1 MQVSNLSRAIG
12 ISVALTLSGPAFA
25 ASPAETA
32 MAEYDAVM
40 TLTPNLVNGRN
51 VYLTCV
57 VCHGPE
63 GWGTMDG
70 NYPQIA
76 GQLRTVVIKQLADI
90 RARNR
95 DNPLMY
101 PFSVPSILGGPQNIA
116 DVAAYVA
123 QLPMTPANGVGSGV
137 DLELGQRLYADNC
150 AKCHGRH
157 GEGMEKD
164 HGPLIA
170 GQHYNYLIR
179 QFDMIR
185 SNRRKN
191 ANASMVKQIEGFSAR
206 DEAAVLDYTSR
217 LRPPAEKVAEPG
229 WTNPDF
235 PQYFRGGGSG
245 MPMSPQMPP
254 PAMPPMPEPPAM
266 PAMPERPAMPPMPE
280 PPAMPAM
287 PEPPTMP
294 PMQRQ

>member
-12 ISVALTLSGPAFA
+12 ISFALTLSGPVIA
-25 ASPAETA
+25 ATPAEIA
-32 MAEYDAVM
+32 MAEYDEVM
-40 TLTPNLVNGRN
+40 ALTPKLDNGRK

-76 GQLRTVVIKQLADI
+76 GQLGTVIIKQLADT

-123 QLPMTPANGVGSGV
+123 QLPMTPANSVGPGV
-137 DLELGQRLYADNC
+137 DLELGEQLYTDNC

-157 GEGMEKD
+157 GEGVEQD

-170 GQHYNYLIR
+170 GQHFSYLMR
-179 QFDMIR
+179 QFDAIR
-185 SNRRKN
+185 NNRRKN
-191 ANASMVKQIEGFSAR
+191 ANASMVKQIEGFSQR
-206 DEAAVLDYTSR
+206 DQVAVLDYTSR
-217 LRPPAEKVAEPG
+217 LRPPADKVAEPG

-235 PQYFRGGGSG
+235 PQYVRSG
-245 MPMSPQMPP
+245 ASSVPASPQMSYPPQVPEP
-254 PAMPPMPEPPAM
+254 PAMPPMPKPPAM
-266 PAMPERPAMPPMPE
+266 RPMPE
-280 PPAMPAM
+280 PHAMPQIPEPPAIPAMP
-287 PEPPTMP
+287 
-294 PMQRQ
+294 RQ